1 MKLTTLIACT
11 LILGSAQAA
20 EIPTS
25 ETPIYLAANARP
37 VEVSEGQLHRY
48 RCEQGRMVATN
59 EGSGAA
65 RTSTRRLTLR
75 CITA

>member
-11 LILGSAQAA
+11 LILGSAHAA

-25 ETPIYLAANARP
+25 ETPIYLAANSRA
-37 VEVSEGQLHRY
+37 VEVSEDQARRY
-48 RCEQGRMVATN
+48 RCAQGRMVVTN

-75 CITA
+75 CITG

>member
-11 LILGSAQAA
+11 LVLGSAQAA

-25 ETPIYLAANARP
+25 ETPIYLAAHAKP
-37 VEVSEGQLHRY
+37 VEVSEDQLPRY
-48 RCEQGRMVATN
+48 RCSAGRLVATN

-65 RTSTRRLTLR
+65 RTGTRRLTLR
-75 CITA
+75 CITG